1 MQKRILLPTLLTIA
15 FGLGAATVALA
26 DDYSAYSNT
35 AASITGDISMDDFS
49 ISFANGKSLE
59 FSELV
64 SDHFNV
70 GGRRVPASVYQV
82 KHPADPELENG
93 NRLCGSGKV
102 RYVATWAAGQGLTTV
117 AVFAGTSEPESDEDM
132 CASYTYSD

>member
-1 MQKRILLPTLLTIA
+1 MRERTIWPALLTIA
-15 FGLGAATVALA
+15 LGLGATGLALA

-82 KHPADPELENG
+82 KHPADPELEHG

-102 RYVATWAAGQGLTTV
+102 RYVASWAAGQGLTTV
-117 AVFAGTSEPESDEDM
+117 AVFTGTSAPESDEDM
-132 CASYTYSD
+132 CASYIYSD